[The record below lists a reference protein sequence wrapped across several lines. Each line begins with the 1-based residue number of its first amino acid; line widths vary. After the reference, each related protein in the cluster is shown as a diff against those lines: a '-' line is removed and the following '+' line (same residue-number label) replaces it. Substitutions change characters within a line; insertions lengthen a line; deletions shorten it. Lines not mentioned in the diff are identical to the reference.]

1 MKNNWM
7 KYTGVTLGMCLTLS
21 FFPSFVNA
29 DETGE
34 DNSLNLDINLLN
46 DKEDKATIVDI
57 QADNIPIL
65 GDLKAQIPAKSP
77 VSANTSDVGEDNQQK
92 SALATIELTNPD
104 GLIDDL
110 NVSVMEQSS
119 MRDENSAASKSSL
132 ASVNLSTPIT
142 NEVELDVLLSDAQ
155 SGDETSSYDGGLVEL
170 NAEDLPVLGEVHA
183 GVLDS
188 HYKNAEESTSL
199 SSGLIQADLDDGLL
213 DETSVDVLSVDK
225 SMNEE
230 SSQQSKALASV
241 KADDN
246 SLGGLIDDLNVSVV
260 EQSSMQDENSA
271 ASKSSLASID
281 LSTPITNEVELDVL
295 LSDAQSGDET
305 SSYDGGLVELNAE
318 DLPVLGEVH
327 AGVLDSHYKNA
338 EKTTSL
344 SSGLLQADLDD
355 GLLDKTSVD
364 VLTLDRNTD
373 GNMTSTKHS
382 GVSLIVGNDTIGNIN
397 VDILTNETI
406 QPVAAVEQPGLTEGD
421 TELTPPIDDATGLT
435 PDEGGDVATPNEET
449 VSPPKTEDVTGL
461 KPGSDAGGVSPNVNI
476 EEQTPSTVTEGIPLN
491 ENAEGVSDDTV
502 GITHSEDS
510 ASSASEEETDGI
522 VWAATDSN
530 AMSEAIA
537 MDTIGMK
544 QNPPSSNGMGQVLP
558 KTGGF
563 FDSIILSLLALFLLA
578 TGLGIRRFAH

>member
-21 FFPSFVNA
+21 FSPSFVNA
-29 DETGE
+29 DEPGE

-57 QADNIPIL
+57 QADNVPIL

-92 SALATIELTNPD
+92 SALATIELTNTD

-119 MRDENSAASKSSL
+119 MQDENSASSKSSL

-183 GVLDS
+183 GVLVS

-199 SSGLIQADLDDGLL
+199 SSGLLQADLDDGLL

-230 SSQQSKALASV
+230 SSQQSTALASV
-241 KADDN
+241 KADDD
-246 SLGGLIDDLNVSVV
+246 SLGGLIDDLNVSVM

-327 AGVLDSHYKNA
+327 AGVLVSHYKNA
-338 EKTTSL
+338 EESTSL

-355 GLLDKTSVD
+355 GLLDETSVD

-373 GNMTSTKHS
+373 GNMKTTKHS
-382 GVSLIVGNDTIGNIN
+382 AVSLIVGNDAIGNIN
-397 VDILTNETI
+397 VDILTNETM
-406 QPVAAVEQPGLTEGD
+406 QPGSTEGD

-491 ENAEGVSDDTV
+491 ENAEGISDDTV

-544 QNPPSSNGMGQVLP
+544 QNPPSSSGMGQVLP

>member
-21 FFPSFVNA
+21 FSPSFVNA
-29 DETGE
+29 DEPGE

-57 QADNIPIL
+57 QADNVPIL

-92 SALATIELTNPD
+92 SALATIELTNTD

-119 MRDENSAASKSSL
+119 M
-132 ASVNLSTPIT
+132 
-142 NEVELDVLLSDAQ
+142 
-155 SGDETSSYDGGLVEL
+155 
-170 NAEDLPVLGEVHA
+170 
-183 GVLDS
+183 
-188 HYKNAEESTSL
+188 
-199 SSGLIQADLDDGLL
+199 
-213 DETSVDVLSVDK
+213 
-225 SMNEE
+225 
-230 SSQQSKALASV
+230 
-241 KADDN
+241 
-246 SLGGLIDDLNVSVV
+246 
-260 EQSSMQDENSA
+260 QDENSA
-271 ASKSSLASID
+271 SSKSSLASID

>member
-21 FFPSFVNA
+21 FSPSFVNA
-29 DETGE
+29 DEPGE

-57 QADNIPIL
+57 QADNVPIL

-92 SALATIELTNPD
+92 SALATIELTNTD

-119 MRDENSAASKSSL
+119 MQDENSASSKSSL

-199 SSGLIQADLDDGLL
+199 SSGLLQANLDDGLL

-230 SSQQSKALASV
+230 SSQQSTALASV
-241 KADDN
+241 KADDD
-246 SLGGLIDDLNVSVV
+246 SLGGLIDDLNVSVM
-260 EQSSMQDENSA
+260 ERSSMQDENSA
-271 ASKSSLASID
+271 ASKSSLASVN

-295 LSDAQSGDET
+295 LSDAQSGEET

-338 EKTTSL
+338 EETTSL

-355 GLLDKTSVD
+355 GLLDETSVD

-397 VDILTNETI
+397 VDILTNETM
-406 QPVAAVEQPGLTEGD
+406 QPGLTEGD
-421 TELTPPIDDATGLT
+421 TVLTPPIDDATGLT

-476 EEQTPSTVTEGIPLN
+476 EEQTPSTVTEEITLN
-491 ENAEGVSDDTV
+491 ENTEGVSDDTV

>member
-21 FFPSFVNA
+21 FSPSFVNA
-29 DETGE
+29 DEPGE

-57 QADNIPIL
+57 QADNVPIL

-92 SALATIELTNPD
+92 SALATVELTNPN
-104 GLIDDL
+104 GVIDDL
-110 NVSVMEQSS
+110 DVSVVEQSS
-119 MRDENSAASKSSL
+119 MQDENSAESKSSL

-188 HYKNAEESTSL
+188 HYKNAEE
-199 SSGLIQADLDDGLL
+199 
-213 DETSVDVLSVDK
+213 
-225 SMNEE
+225 
-230 SSQQSKALASV
+230 
-241 KADDN
+241 
-246 SLGGLIDDLNVSVV
+246 
-260 EQSSMQDENSA
+260 
-271 ASKSSLASID
+271 
-281 LSTPITNEVELDVL
+281 
-295 LSDAQSGDET
+295 
-305 SSYDGGLVELNAE
+305 
-318 DLPVLGEVH
+318 
-327 AGVLDSHYKNA
+327 
-338 EKTTSL
+338 TTSL

-406 QPVAAVEQPGLTEGD
+406 QPVAAVEQPGSTEGD

-435 PDEGGDVATPNEET
+435 PDEGGDVATQNEET

-461 KPGSDAGGVSPNVNI
+461 KPGSDADGVSPNVNI
-476 EEQTPSTVTEGIPLN
+476 EEQTPSTVTEEITLN
-491 ENAEGVSDDTV
+491 ENTEGVSDDTV

-544 QNPPSSNGMGQVLP
+544 QNPPTSNGMGQVLP

>member
-7 KYTGVTLGMCLTLS
+7 KYAGVTLGMCLTLS
-21 FFPSFVNA
+21 FSPSFVNA

-77 VSANTSDVGEDNQQK
+77 VSENTSDVGEDNQQK
-92 SALATIELTNPD
+92 SALATIELTNTD

-119 MRDENSAASKSSL
+119 MQDENSASSKSSL

-155 SGDETSSYDGGLVEL
+155 SGEETSSYDGGLVEL

-188 HYKNAEESTSL
+188 HYKNAEE
-199 SSGLIQADLDDGLL
+199 
-213 DETSVDVLSVDK
+213 
-225 SMNEE
+225 
-230 SSQQSKALASV
+230 
-241 KADDN
+241 
-246 SLGGLIDDLNVSVV
+246 
-260 EQSSMQDENSA
+260 
-271 ASKSSLASID
+271 
-281 LSTPITNEVELDVL
+281 
-295 LSDAQSGDET
+295 
-305 SSYDGGLVELNAE
+305 
-318 DLPVLGEVH
+318 
-327 AGVLDSHYKNA
+327 
-338 EKTTSL
+338 TTSL

-397 VDILTNETI
+397 VDILTNETM
-406 QPVAAVEQPGLTEGD
+406 QPGLTEGD
-421 TELTPPIDDATGLT
+421 TVLTPPIDDATGLT

-476 EEQTPSTVTEGIPLN
+476 EEQTPSTVTEEITLN
-491 ENAEGVSDDTV
+491 ENTEGVSDDTV

-544 QNPPSSNGMGQVLP
+544 QNPPSSNGMD
-558 KTGGF
+558 KYCRKREGF
-563 FDSIILSLLALFLLA
+563 SIV
-578 TGLGIRRFAH
+578 